1 MFGEFLTIY
10 IYFKSCYEYLSIFM
24 SRPEVFPQVSLGMTQ
39 QHRRMFEWPRSTW
52 PSYGLIDILLAHYYS
67 SVNLMY
73 KMNL

>member
-1 MFGEFLTIY
+1 
-10 IYFKSCYEYLSIFM
+10 M

-52 PSYGLIDILLAHYYS
+52 PSYGLIDILLANYNS